1 MSKYQPVYDM
11 YNAKL
16 HPLLMNVHNFEVLS
30 VHPYNGVDGINTV
43 IELRVDR
50 SIDQDGNT
58 VEGYDGDNRYFE
70 RSVEVQR
77 FDLADVI
84 TDDIK
89 EALRTAI
96 GVNVAPN
103 SAVATEDDVYN
114 IVNNGAVRLKVML
127 MPSDVKFVR
136 VTDDVNPNDY
146 YFVMVAK
153 EDSIGFIGSV
163 SLKAAATAP
172 VDPEP
177 EPEPEPEVIPW
188 ATAVDI
194 DINML
199 LDATGDYQIHAAK
212 YGDTIKL
219 RHGSPMPETM
229 RFKAYV
235 ANAGAASAVE
245 VIANKNDMSFDF
257 VIPAFTNNGQ
267 AYTQIIIANQHGQQ
281 MQAGLPIFM
290 MNATVDESTL
300 ALGDF
305 DGPIA
310 TSRME
315 PSDYLPATVL
325 QDWTALSLLRADGST
340 LETGDSN
347 SPFPRTLHV
356 TNLVDGGRLETMPSA
371 GQQPGGYSFDVR
383 SAFGTKLTTHLDLN
397 LEFVI
402 NKDLPTTTSKSTGTI
417 TAYADPEYQRF
428 QILDEAYGMW
438 TDAFALAE
446 LPGMTITN
454 ETSIDLRSITSPD
467 EWASKTGF
475 HYSLVS
481 ATGEANITIDD
492 AQDKILFGT
501 PLVDMVNADID
512 LVIRAGLEQAAP
524 ATAGGT
530 TPMFYQDHPIKLK
543 RVVGEQSQP

>member
-16 HPLLMNVHNFEVLS
+16 HPLLMNVHNFEVIS
-30 VHPYNGVDGINTV
+30 VRPYNGVDGINTV
-43 IELRVDR
+43 IDLRVDR
-50 SIDQDGNT
+50 SIDQDGNV
-58 VEGYDGDNRYFE
+58 VEGYEDDNRYFE
-70 RSVEVQR
+70 RSVEMQR

-84 TDDIK
+84 TEDIK
-89 EALRTAI
+89 SALRDAI
-96 GVNVAPN
+96 GINVGP
-103 SAVATEDDVYN
+103 SGAVATDDETYN

-127 MPSDVKFVR
+127 TPSDVKFVR
-136 VTDDVNPNDY
+136 VTDDENPNSY

-177 EPEPEPEVIPW
+177 EPEVIPW
-188 ATAVDI
+188 ATAADI

-199 LDATGDYQIHAAK
+199 LDAAGDYQIHAAK

-235 ANAGAASAVE
+235 ANAGAVSAVE

-257 VIPAFTNNGQ
+257 VIPPFTNNGQ

-305 DGPIA
+305 SGPVA

-325 QDWTALSLLRADGST
+325 QNWTGLNLLRADGSA

-356 TNLVDGGRLETMPSA
+356 TNLVGDGRLETMPST

-383 SAFGTKLTTHLDLN
+383 SAFGTQLTAHLDMN

-402 NKDLPTTTSKSTGTI
+402 NKDLPTTASKSTGII

-428 QILDEAYGMW
+428 QVRDEAQGMW

-446 LPGMTITN
+446 APGMSLTN
-454 ETSIDLRSITSPD
+454 ETSISLRFMIAPA

-501 PLVDMVNADID
+501 PVGDMVNADID

-530 TPMFYQDHPIKLK
+530 TPMFYQDYPVKLK